1 MNILYFSGCNILLFF
16 YLTNINVTGNAL
28 LDNLKWKNE
37 YF

>member
-16 YLTNINVTGNAL
+16 YLTNINVTGN
-28 LDNLKWKNE
+28 DDKLKWKNE

>member
-16 YLTNINVTGNAL
+16 CLTNINVTGNAPP
-28 LDNLKWKNE
+28 DKLKWKNE